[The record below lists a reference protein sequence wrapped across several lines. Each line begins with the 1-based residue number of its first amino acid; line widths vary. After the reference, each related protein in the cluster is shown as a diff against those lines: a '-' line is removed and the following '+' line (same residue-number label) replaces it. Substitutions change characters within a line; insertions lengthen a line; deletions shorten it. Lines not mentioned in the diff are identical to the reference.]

1 KWLYDRDSADI
12 LESLRRPPVAA
23 SDVTVTFPIKEL
35 NAGSQTIG
43 AFEVRARPQPRRG
56 APSAGLRINDEVAFV
71 TDTPYEPSSAR
82 LAEGVHPSVS
92 RGVVVLS
99 SAALPAP
106 SRDRG

>member
-1 KWLYDRDSADI
+1 MTETAPI
-12 LESLRRPPVAA
+12 LESLRRPPVAP

-43 AFEVRARPQPRRG
+43 AFEVRASPQPRHW
-56 APSAGLRINDEVAFV
+56 APSAGLRINNEVAFV

-99 SAALPAP
+99 SAALPG
-106 SRDRG
+106 SRRDRG